1 MGECRSR
8 KSRRLVVAIGLMIFA
23 TGCRSASPRTAQTG
37 VLHDPRDVKVN
48 REQLRLRVRSLVGP
62 MTGRMESAADEI
74 AASTASQTVRLAALE
89 WKIDAVPAMRD
100 SLFQPDPHVALVD
113 AWVLL
118 YQMSDYFE
126 RGPGRTRLGPASA
139 LAAAACRTSEDHLAG
154 VAASATTSGDVSKVR
169 EFVRKWAAEH
179 PITGTI
185 AARQPILSIDVENA
199 IPNSL
204 TLGQAATEVATSL
217 DDLNRRLEVY
227 SGQMVRQA
235 RWELERQ
242 TLSLLDDLSAKEAIP
257 LAGRAVASAEQAA
270 AELHRLAPAVEGAAR
285 TAERAADIIATE
297 RRAAVAA
304 ISADLARTIGF
315 AQAERLAVLE
325 YLTIERQTAI
335 DELRK
340 TITEEHEA
348 VIRDTEK
355 VAVRLVDHAINRLE
369 RLVLQVVALL
379 LVAMVA
385 AMLIMGLFFRRAQ
398 TTVAR

>member
-1 MGECRSR
+1 M
-8 KSRRLVVAIGLMIFA
+8 A
-23 TGCRSASPRTAQTG
+23 
-37 VLHDPRDVKVN
+37 
-48 REQLRLRVRSLVGP
+48 
-62 MTGRMESAADEI
+62 SAADEI

-89 WKIDAVPAMRD
+89 WKIEAVPAMRD

-126 RGPGRTRLGPASA
+126 RGPGKTRLGPASA
-139 LAAAACRTSEDHLAG
+139 LAAAACRTSEDHLTG

-169 EFVRKWAAEH
+169 EFVRTWAAEH
-179 PITGTI
+179 PITDTI

-199 IPNSL
+199 IPDSL
-204 TLGQAATEVATSL
+204 TLGQAVTEVATSL

-270 AELHRLAPAVEGAAR
+270 ADIHRLAPAVEGAAR

-304 ISADLARTIGF
+304 ISADLARTIEF
-315 AQAERLAVLE
+315 AQRERLAVLE

-340 TITEEHEA
+340 TIIEEHEA
-348 VIRDTEK
+348 IIRDTEK

-379 LVAMVA
+379 VVAMVA
-385 AMLIMGLFFRRAQ
+385 ALLIMGLFFRRAP
-398 TTVAR
+398 TAVPR

>member
-1 MGECRSR
+1 MRDCRSR
-8 KSRRLVVAIGLMIFA
+8 KSRRLVVVIGLMIFA
-23 TGCRSASPRTAQTG
+23 AGCRSASPRTGQIG
-37 VLHDPRDVKVN
+37 VLHDPDDVKVN

-100 SLFQPDPHVALVD
+100 SLFQPDPYVALID

-126 RGPGRTRLGPASA
+126 RGPGKTRLGPASA
-139 LAAAACRTSEDHLAG
+139 LAAVASRASEDHLTG

-169 EFVRKWAAEH
+169 EFVRTWAAEH

-199 IPNSL
+199 LQNSL
-204 TLGQAATEVATSL
+204 TVGQAAAEVAISL

-242 TLSLLDDLSAKEAIP
+242 TLGLLDDLSAKEAIP
-257 LAGRAVASAEQAA
+257 LAERAVTSAEQAA
-270 AELHRLAPAVEGAAR
+270 AELHRLTPAVEGAAR
-285 TAERAADIIATE
+285 TAEHAADIIATE
-297 RRAAVAA
+297 RRAAVTA
-304 ISADLARTIGF
+304 IAADLAGTIGF
-315 AQAERLAVLE
+315 AQSERLAVLE
-325 YLTIERQTAI
+325 YLTLERKTAI
-335 DELRK
+335 DDLRK

-348 VIRDTEK
+348 VVRDTEK
-355 VAVRLVDHAINRLE
+355 VAVRLVDHAMNRLE

-379 LVAMVA
+379 LVAVVA
-385 AMLIMGLFFRRAQ
+385 ALLMMHPFSRRPQ
-398 TTVAR
+398 TSVRP

>member
-1 MGECRSR
+1 MGECRSQ
-8 KSRRLVVAIGLMIFA
+8 KSRRLVVAIGLMIVA
-23 TGCRSASPRTAQTG
+23 AGCRSASPRTAQTG

-89 WKIDAVPAMRD
+89 WKIEAVPAMRD

-126 RGPGRTRLGPASA
+126 RGPGKTRLGPASA
-139 LAAAACRTSEDHLAG
+139 LAAVACRTAEDHLTG

-179 PITGTI
+179 PITDTI

-204 TLGQAATEVATSL
+204 TLGQAVTEVATSL

-270 AELHRLAPAVEGAAR
+270 AEIHRLTPAVEGAAR
-285 TAERAADIIATE
+285 TVERAADIIATE
-297 RRAAVAA
+297 RRAAVNA
-304 ISADLARTIGF
+304 IRRTSPARSGSRN
-315 AQAERLAVLE
+315 ANG
-325 YLTIERQTAI
+325 
-335 DELRK
+335 LRSSS
-340 TITEEHEA
+340 T
-348 VIRDTEK
+348 
-355 VAVRLVDHAINRLE
+355 
-369 RLVLQVVALL
+369 
-379 LVAMVA
+379 
-385 AMLIMGLFFRRAQ
+385 
-398 TTVAR
+398 